1 MAESEDRRIVP
12 DLITTLAKGAGAV
25 LAGGVGL
32 GGAWIAYSAMFVN
45 HQMPLPDAIDAP
57 RGRFSS
63 YGGGHV
69 SHYGDESGSGR
80 PLALVH
86 SVNAAASA
94 CEVRPLFEAFRGER
108 PVYAIDLPGFGFS
121 DRADRVYFP
130 ELYADTLIEWVEARL
145 PQGPVDLVA
154 LSLSSEFAA
163 IAASRR
169 PDLFHSLTL
178 VSPTGFDDLDHRAAS
193 DQIFRTASFPVWN
206 QPFYDLL
213 TTKRSIRYFL
223 KKTFAGPVSEDLVDY
238 DYRTSHQ
245 PAARFAPFY
254 FLSGHLFTPG
264 IRDVYAGLTTPV
276 LVIANEDDYVTLDA
290 LPEFVSAHPNWRAV
304 RVAGAKSLPHFENL
318 GDTLDVLT
326 GFWQSLPIPETTPT
340 PQRAG

>member
-12 DLITTLAKGAGAV
+12 DLITAIAKGAGAV

-32 GGAWIAYSAMFVN
+32 GGAWIAYSAIFVN

-57 RGRFSS
+57 RNRFSS

-69 SHYGDESGSGR
+69 SHYADQSGSGR

-94 CEVRPLFEAFRGER
+94 YEIRPLFDAFRGER

-130 ELYADTLIEWVEARL
+130 GLYADTLIEWVESHVPAAR
-145 PQGPVDLVA
+145 VDLVA
-154 LSLSSEFAA
+154 LSLSAEFAA

-178 VSPTGFDDLDHRAAS
+178 VSPTGFDDVEHREGS
-193 DQIFRTASFPVWN
+193 EQIFRTASFPVWS

-223 KKTFAGPVSEDLVDY
+223 RKTFAGPVSEEMVEY

-245 PAARFAPFY
+245 LAARFAPFY

-264 IRDVYAGLTTPV
+264 IRGVYGELTTPT
-276 LVIANEDDYVTLDA
+276 LVIANEDDYVAFDA
-290 LPEFVSAHPNWRAV
+290 LPEFVSAHPNWR
-304 RVAGAKSLPHFENL
+304 VAHVEGAKSLPHFENI

-326 GFWQSLPIPETTPT
+326 GFWQNLPMPETA
-340 PQRAG
+340 RIES